1 MVQSSFVE
9 RAKQG
14 DPTAIAYLINLTLQP
29 RGVTAKIYLND
40 RCLYLVFSA
49 DRLLNRTT
57 LINFLQHGFA
67 VLETRDIERVKVY
80 AQKTGEPLPAWSEE
94 ICLQPG
100 PTYPSASS
108 PLSLHFRAI
117 SMLGPDWS
125 KVGPRLSQICQQVGS
140 RLRQFLIEPP
150 LHPGKL
156 RRHPITSKRLTVA
169 GLAIFTVMLL
179 GSVVTMR
186 LNRRVPQTSPA
197 VPLTSRTVAS
207 PNPEAEAKR
216 YLEQMNQAQ
225 QSFYAKNGRLAT
237 SLEELERSAGILSQS
252 DSYLYQLSSPIP
264 NQSIL
269 TAVPQVER
277 LKSYVAIV
285 NFDDSNA
292 TSSSTS
298 QICASSYPATLP
310 PSIPKAIGSTLQC
323 PDGSTSVLP
332 QHTSTPL

>member
-29 RGVTAKIYLND
+29 RGVTAKTYLND

-67 VLETRDIERVKVY
+67 VLETQDIERVKVY

-100 PTYPSASS
+100 PAYPAAQA
-108 PLSLHFRAI
+108 PLSLHFQAI

-125 KVGPRLSQICQQVGS
+125 KVSSRFSQICQQVGS
-140 RLRQFLIEPP
+140 RARQFLIEAP
-150 LHPGKL
+150 LYPEKL
-156 RRHPITSKRLTVA
+156 LRHPIDSKPLTVA
-169 GLAIFTVMLL
+169 GLVIFTVMLL

-186 LNRRVPQTSPA
+186 LNRRVPQTSPT
-197 VPLTSRTVAS
+197 VPLTSGRVAS
-207 PNPEAEAKR
+207 PNPEVEARR

-237 SLEELERSAGILSQS
+237 SLEELERSADILSQS
-252 DSYLYQLSSPIP
+252 DSYLYQLSSLRP
-264 NQSIL
+264 NQSVL

-285 NFDDSNA
+285 NLNASKA

-298 QICASSYPATLP
+298 QICESSHPITLP
-310 PSIPKAIGSTLQC
+310 PNLPQIVDTTLQC
-323 PDGSTSVLP
+323 PDGSTSAFP
-332 QHTSTPL
+332 

>member
-1 MVQSSFVE
+1 MVQSSFIE

-14 DPTAIAYLINLTLQP
+14 DPSAIAYLINLTLQP
-29 RGVTAKIYLND
+29 RGVTAKTYLND

-67 VLETRDIERVKVY
+67 VLEIRDIERVKVY

-100 PTYPSASS
+100 PAHSKAQA
-108 PLSLHFRAI
+108 PLSLHFRVI
-117 SMLGPDWS
+117 SILGPDWS
-125 KVGPRLSQICQQVGS
+125 KVCPRLSQICQQVGS

-150 LHPGKL
+150 LPPGKL
-156 RRHPITSKRLTVA
+156 RRHPIDSKRLAVV
-169 GLAIFTVMLL
+169 GLATFTVMLL

-197 VPLTSRTVAS
+197 VPLTSGTVAS
-207 PNPEAEAKR
+207 PNPEAEARR

-237 SLEELERSAGILSQS
+237 SLEELERSTGILSQS
-252 DSYLYQLSSPIP
+252 DSYRYQLSSLRP
-264 NQSIL
+264 NQSVL

-285 NFDDSNA
+285 NFNDSKA
-292 TSSSTS
+292 ASSSTS
-298 QICASSYPATLP
+298 QICESNNPDTLT
-310 PSIPKAIGSTLQC
+310 AN
-323 PDGSTSVLP
+323 LP
-332 QHTSTPL
+332 QGVDRTLKCSNGSISISP

>member
-1 MVQSSFVE
+1 MAQSSFVE

-29 RGVTAKIYLND
+29 RGVTAKTYLND

-67 VLETRDIERVKVY
+67 VLETQDIERVKVY
-80 AQKTGEPLPAWSEE
+80 AQKTGEPLPDWSEE

-100 PTYPSASS
+100 PAYPAAQA
-108 PLSLHFRAI
+108 PLSLHFQAI

-125 KVGPRLSQICQQVGS
+125 KVSSRLSQICQQVGAYS
-140 RLRQFLIEPP
+140 RQFLIEAP

-156 RRHPITSKRLTVA
+156 LHHPISSKRLTVA
-169 GLAIFTVMLL
+169 GLTIFTVMLL
-179 GSVVTMR
+179 GSAVTMR

-197 VPLTSRTVAS
+197 IPLTSGMVTS

-216 YLEQMNQAQ
+216 YLERMNQAQ

-237 SLEELERSAGILSQS
+237 SLEELERSAGVLSQS
-252 DSYLYQLSSPIP
+252 DSYLYQLSAPMP
-264 NQSIL
+264 NQSVL

-277 LKSYVAIV
+277 LKSYVAIIH
-285 NFDDSNA
+285 FNA
-292 TSSSTS
+292 SKAANSSTS
-298 QICASSYPATLP
+298 QICESSHPTPLP
-310 PSIPKAIGSTLQC
+310 PNLPQVVGSTLPC
-323 PDGSTSVLP
+323 PDGSTSVSP
-332 QHTSTPL
+332 